1 MSHQPTADPGA
12 SLQAQRHPMPGYPR
26 VYVGPAGHL
35 AAERARLRAL
45 TWTAFDVQP
54 IGATVGAELQGIDLS
69 TASTTALDE
78 VAQALTDYKV
88 IFFRDQPMT
97 PEDHVRVARHFGEL
111 ELHPFIPGNPTQPE
125 LVHFEKGADVG
136 GYENGWHHDV
146 TWRVAPSR
154 CAMLRAISVPASGG
168 DTLFSDGNAAWE
180 GLPEATRELVAERY
194 AIHDFS
200 LAFGHNLSDADRSE
214 MRATYPPARHPIV
227 AAHPE
232 TGRPHL
238 FVNRYF
244 TETIDGMSREEA
256 LPLLDELCAA
266 FEVPE
271 YQCRFHWTPNAVA
284 IWDNRAVQHL
294 ACSDYWPDV
303 RIMERAS
310 VIGTPPIA
318 AFG

>member
-1 MSHQPTADPGA
+1 MTRQATVDPGA
-12 SLQAQRHPMPGYPR
+12 SLSAQRIAMPGYPR
-26 VYVGPAGHL
+26 YLVGPAGHL
-35 AAERARLRAL
+35 AAERARLSTL
-45 TWTAFDVQP
+45 TWRSFDAQP
-54 IGATVGAELQGIDLS
+54 LGATIGAELSGLDLA
-69 TASTTALDE
+69 TADDDALDE

-88 IFFRDQPMT
+88 VFLRDQHLT
-97 PEDHVRVARHFGEL
+97 GADHVRVARHFGEL
-111 ELHPFIPGNPTQPE
+111 ELHPFIPGNETLPE

-136 GYENGWHHDV
+136 GYENNWHHDV
-146 TWRVAPSR
+146 SWRLAPSR
-154 CAMLRAISVPASGG
+154 CAMLRSIAVPATGG
-168 DTLFSDGNAAWE
+168 DTMFSDGNAAWE
-180 GLPEATRELVAERY
+180 GLDPATQERVAHLW

-200 LAFGHNLSDADRSE
+200 LAFGHGLSEAERDE
-214 MRATYPPARHPIV
+214 MRIAYPPARHPIV
-227 AAHPE
+227 AAHPI
-232 TGRPHL
+232 TGKPHL

-244 TETIDGMSREEA
+244 TDTIEGMTRSEA

-310 VIGTPPIA
+310 VIGPPPVP
-318 AFG
+318 AFH